1 MPRPRLGRRVSC
13 EPRVRLFKPAGIPAR
28 QLERVELRV
37 EEVEALRLAF
47 VEGLSQSEAA
57 ERVGVSQPTF
67 SRLLSSAEAK
77 AADAIVNGKVII
89 IEGGNYFVE
98 GRGRGMGRGFGR
110 GRGRRR
116 F

>member
-13 EPRVRLFKPAGIPAR
+13 EPCVRLFKPAGIPAR

-37 EEVEALRLAF
+37 EEVEALRLAL
-47 VEGLSQSEAA
+47 VEGLSQCDAA

-67 SRLLSSAEAK
+67 SRLLSGAEAK
-77 AADAIVNGKVII
+77 AADAIVNGKAII
-89 IEGGNYFVE
+89 IEGGDYFVK
-98 GRGRGMGRGFGR
+98 GRGFGR
-110 GRGRRR
+110 GRGRKR